1 MCSVRCGRS
10 LCLRLQRNA
19 ATARL
24 SNYATRKFLKTGF
37 DFPNCLLG
45 KRNYFGWCAEETPS
59 PKSVILGWEFGSSC
73 SVGGLWLSWTST
85 FVSSCCLVVGV
96 CSVVAV
102 SRSLVSSFI
111 VIGGGMK
118 NLKESI
124 RRWAFV
130 FDFPPTSCRAGD
142 GLHCFIATKWLSSN
156 TAPCLLSTFPY
167 LGHKMETFLPKNKLC
182 FCRGARRHVQFATVL
197 HQHHDIAMLNKEPH
211 QQGNPCQSRHSR
223 IQWRV
228 VFCLRLIVS
237 KNCTKWLTNMPNI
250 LLRNKYYVYYL
261 HGYRAAMPEHIL
273 ANSWDYIIML
283 YSIVQFYGD
292 VFELIFWSFFFNLRN
307 NGTAMAVLAAP
318 LPAAL
323 LEWPLITSFT
333 SPMIMSLVL
342 VLSACHVYTMNFP
355 TKVLVLWWRYAI
367 SCDSWPGSWEC
378 WCMHHSWA
386 VARVQQRQ
394 CDSRQKLPQSAD
406 RAGMGRRVAWHHQ
419 RLLHDICLSGI
430 EAVTR

>member
-19 ATARL
+19 AAARL
-24 SNYATRKFLKTGF
+24 SNHATRKFLKTGF

-59 PKSVILGWEFGSSC
+59 PKSVILDWEFGSSC

-102 SRSLVSSFI
+102 IRSLVPSFI
-111 VIGGGMK
+111 VIDGGMK
-118 NLKESI
+118 NLKASI

-142 GLHCFIATKWLSSN
+142 GLPTGLHCFIATKWLSSN

-167 LGHKMETFLPKNKLC
+167 LATRWKLSC
-182 FCRGARRHVQFATVL
+182 LKTNCACAVAQWRHVQFATVL
-197 HQHHDIAMLNKEPH
+197 HQHHDIAMLNKEPY
-211 QQGNPCQSRHSR
+211 QEGNPCQSRHSR

-228 VFCLRLIVS
+228 AFCLRLIVS

-261 HGYRAAMPEHIL
+261 HGHRCYARTYSCQFMR
-273 ANSWDYIIML
+273 L
-283 YSIVQFYGD
+283 YHHVVQYCTVLRWCVWVNFL
-292 VFELIFWSFFFNLRN
+292 EFFF
-307 NGTAMAVLAAP
+307 
-318 LPAAL
+318 
-323 LEWPLITSFT
+323 
-333 SPMIMSLVL
+333 
-342 VLSACHVYTMNFP
+342 
-355 TKVLVLWWRYAI
+355 
-367 SCDSWPGSWEC
+367 
-378 WCMHHSWA
+378 
-386 VARVQQRQ
+386 
-394 CDSRQKLPQSAD
+394 
-406 RAGMGRRVAWHHQ
+406 
-419 RLLHDICLSGI
+419 
-430 EAVTR
+430 